1 MPLQANG
8 AAAEAAA
15 LSEFGRR
22 WGAAAMFDAARL
34 ANENTPKLKIF
45 DTKGF
50 RRDTVEFHPAYH
62 GFMAESMKAGLHA
75 STWTADGSRAAAPSE
90 VARAARYFM
99 VAQVENGHMCPITM
113 TRACVGALAVEPSIL
128 SKLIGKITSR
138 TYDASF
144 RPWWEKDSITLGMGM
159 TEKQG
164 GTDVRANTTTAM
176 PAGEGYTITGHKWFM
191 SAPMCDAFLVLAQA
205 PGGLTCFLMPRFR
218 PDGSVNAL
226 RLQRLKDKLGNR
238 SNASSEVEFVQAF
251 AWRVGEEG
259 RGVRTIIE
267 MVQLT
272 RIDCI
277 ISSAGMMRMA
287 LAQALHHA
295 RHRTVFQKHLAD
307 QPMMGTLLADMA
319 LEVEGATALTMRLCR
334 SFDLAASDAKEAAR
348 ARLLTPA
355 VKYWVCKTAPGFI
368 YEAMECLGGN
378 GYVEETPLARL
389 YREAPVNAI
398 WEGSG
403 NVMCLDVLRALSREG
418 EAARAV
424 LADLV
429 RQCGDLPGAKEAAAF
444 IAKTLSGAEGEAQAR
459 AAVERLALLAAAAA
473 LTESAPSVAE
483 PFARARLL
491 ARRGG
496 TFGTADII
504 GSRGHNAVRAGTS
517 RPEAGTAVSPGRY
530 PVKLKRHGEEH
541 DQAQSLRDRP
551 RGHSRCH
558 RHNHEC
564 VGAVAPASGGWG
576 PGIGI
581 GAGIAAGAL
590 IGSAVAARPY
600 GYYGEPGYAYA
611 EPGYAYAQPYAYD
624 AGPAYYGS
632 YGYRN
637 WGYGPCFTD
646 EGYGRRTPCSTTT
659 R

>member
-1 MPLQANG
+1 MTFRQRFETHDIFNQSPPYEDIDLFGSDRALRDAVAANG
-8 AAAEAAA
+8 AGTEAAA

-22 WGAAAMFDAARL
+22 WGTAAMFDAARV
-34 ANENTPKLKIF
+34 ANENTPKLKTF

-50 RRDTVEFHPAYH
+50 RRDEIEFHPAYH
-62 GFMAESMKAGLHA
+62 SFMAESMRAGLHA
-75 STWTADGSRAAAPSE
+75 STWASDGSRAGAPFE

-128 SKLIGKITSR
+128 QKLIGKITSR
-138 TYDASF
+138 KYDPTF
-144 RPWWEKDSITLGMGM
+144 RPWWQKDSVTLGMGM

-164 GTDVRANTTTAM
+164 GTDVRANTTAAM
-176 PAGEGYTITGHKWFM
+176 PVGDGYTITGHKWFM

-218 PDGSVNAL
+218 PDGSVNGL
-226 RLQRLKDKLGNR
+226 HFQRLKDKLGNR
-238 SNASSEVEFVQAF
+238 SNASSEVEFAQAF

-272 RIDCI
+272 RVDCV

-295 RHRTVFQKHLAD
+295 RHRTVFQKKLAD
-307 QPMMGTLLADMA
+307 QPMMRSLIADMA

-334 SFDLAASDAKEAAR
+334 SFDLAGMDAKETAR

-355 VKYWVCKTAPGFI
+355 VKYWICKSAPGFI

-403 NVMCLDVLRALSREG
+403 NVMCLDVLRAFSREG

-424 LADLV
+424 LGDLV
-429 RQCGDLPGAKEAAAF
+429 RACGDLPGAKEAVSF
-444 IAKTLSGAEGEAQAR
+444 IGKTLAGADGE
-459 AAVERLALLAAAAA
+459 
-473 LTESAPSVAE
+473 
-483 PFARARLL
+483 ARARRGRTARDAGGDGRADRKRTGCRGGICAHAIGRC
-491 ARRGG
+491 ARRNFWNRG
-496 TFGTADII
+496 FI
-504 GSRGHNAVRAGTS
+504 GFRGCRFVRTGTS
-517 RPEAGTAVSPGRY
+517 SRIVERPSLPG
-530 PVKLKRHGEEH
+530 V
-541 DQAQSLRDRP
+541 
-551 RGHSRCH
+551 
-558 RHNHEC
+558 
-564 VGAVAPASGGWG
+564 V
-576 PGIGI
+576 
-581 GAGIAAGAL
+581 
-590 IGSAVAARPY
+590 
-600 GYYGEPGYAYA
+600 
-611 EPGYAYAQPYAYD
+611 
-624 AGPAYYGS
+624 
-632 YGYRN
+632 
-637 WGYGPCFTD
+637 
-646 EGYGRRTPCSTTT
+646 
-659 R
+659 